1 MSSIVKVFQPT
12 GILERNTADI
22 LRRQISDVL
31 NSGADTVLLDLK
43 EVTFIDSSGL
53 SALVTIKKKLQT
65 TGAKLYICSIKNQV
79 RVMFEL
85 TRLER
90 VFQIFANRDEFESAI
105 LSKNSKS

>member
-12 GILERNTADI
+12 GILERNTAA
-22 LRRQISDVL
+22 LLSREISNVV

-65 TGAKLYICSIKNQV
+65 AGAKLYICSIKNQV
-79 RVMFEL
+79 GVMFKL
-85 TRLER
+85 TRMER
-90 VFQIFANRDEFESAI
+90 VFQIFANRNEFESDI
-105 LSKNSKS
+105 LAQNSQS